1 MLELTVDAIHR
12 QMIDAWNAGDAE
24 AFAAPFVTDADFVA
38 FEGTH
43 LEGRDAIF
51 AFHPQA
57 FETDVKGSRLTGEV
71 KFVRQLAPGLAVIHS
86 TVRVTLADQAS
97 PSPSRDSM
105 QLTVVREEGGE
116 WRGVVLMNARV
127 LTLERQAEL
136 DRLVATPA

>member
-38 FEGTH
+38 FDGTH

-51 AFHPQA
+51 AFHRQA
-57 FETDVKGSRLTGEV
+57 FETVVKGSRLTGEV
-71 KFVRQLAPGLAVIHS
+71 KLVRRLAPGLAVIHS
-86 TVRVTLADQAS
+86 TVRVTLAGQAS

-105 QLTVVREEGGE
+105 QLTVVREEEGQ